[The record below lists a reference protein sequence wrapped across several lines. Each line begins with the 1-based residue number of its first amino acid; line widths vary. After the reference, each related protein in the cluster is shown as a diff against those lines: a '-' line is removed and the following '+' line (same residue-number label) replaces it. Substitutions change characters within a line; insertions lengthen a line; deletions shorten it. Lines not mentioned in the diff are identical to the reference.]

1 MRSWPLE
8 TTIRPRGPYSLALS
22 ARRASDTTRRFG
34 NGVLTCVL
42 AGGERASAGQL
53 PDGRLVLRT
62 ETEAGL
68 DQLRFV
74 LGAEDDHTPFLERF
88 RDDELLAGPIR
99 HLKGLRPIRTA
110 TVTHALMRAI
120 VSQLITSREA
130 RSIEWKLIH
139 ATTES
144 VGDLQAPPLPHHSA
158 GLLPPSSTASGSRLA
173 RRPLSS
179 ASAEPSTPS
188 GCDGFR
194 PTRPRPGSSAS
205 AASARTRSGSSGREG
220 LGRFDRGIVGDLGL
234 LKVCSAI
241 EGRWVEPEDTARI
254 LGRYEEWAG
263 LACVYL
269 MAGAGR
275 GLVPLKLT
283 RPEVRRERVKA
294 RYARLNSAHGYEWTP
309 DRDPRRGKIG
319 ESLLSGLLSAGWR
332 KPEEIVV
339 TGRRQERID
348 ELAERYGVEATLS
361 NADAVSG
368 ASFIVSPSSRRTS
381 RCCSARSAGCSRPS
395 RPCFRSRPRCR
406 LRRSRST

>member
-1 MRSWPLE
+1 MPLE

-42 AGGERASAGQL
+42 GSGERASARQL
-53 PDGRLVLRT
+53 PDGSLVLRT

-74 LGAEDDHTPFLERF
+74 LGADDDHSAFLERF
-88 RDDELLAGPIR
+88 RNDELLAGPIR

-139 ATTES
+139 ATTEK
-144 VGDLQAPPLPHHSA
+144 VGDLQAPPLPHHFGQFA
-158 GLLPPSSTASGSRLA
+158 PAELYRFRLPARKATALVRICRTFDPERLRRLPPNAAAARLE
-173 RRPLSS
+173 RERGIGPYSIGLVW
-179 ASAEPSTPS
+179 T
-188 GCDGFR
+188 
-194 PTRPRPGSSAS
+194 
-205 AASARTRSGSSGREG
+205 EG

-234 LKVCSAI
+234 LKICSAI
-241 EGRWVEPEDTARI
+241 EGRWVDSDDTARI

-269 MAGAGR
+269 MVGASR
-275 GLVPLKLT
+275 GLLPVKLT

-294 RYARLNSAHGYEWTP
+294 RYAA
-309 DRDPRRGKIG
+309 
-319 ESLLSGLLSAGWR
+319 
-332 KPEEIVV
+332 
-339 TGRRQERID
+339 
-348 ELAERYGVEATLS
+348 
-361 NADAVSG
+361 
-368 ASFIVSPSSRRTS
+368 
-381 RCCSARSAGCSRPS
+381 
-395 RPCFRSRPRCR
+395 
-406 LRRSRST
+406 